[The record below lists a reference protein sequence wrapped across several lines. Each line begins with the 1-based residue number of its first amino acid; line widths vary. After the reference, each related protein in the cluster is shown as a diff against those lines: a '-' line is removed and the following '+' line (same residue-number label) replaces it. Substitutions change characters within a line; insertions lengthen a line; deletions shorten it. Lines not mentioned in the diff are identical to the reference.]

1 VGNPI
6 ALPEIFKQGMQDFV
20 TPDMITAPF
29 TTIQN
34 RPKVS
39 NSLKAIA
46 GIERVMVKAIEV
58 SPSEFGPNGEVVY
71 KLSNGDSR
79 IRFVGTWR
87 GLSGNDG
94 SFARTDVVNDFME
107 VTFYGTGL
115 NLLSYSSLPG
125 IKFSVD
131 GGAETTDVIAASG
144 STVLN
149 SRNYGANSVYTV
161 VSGLS
166 LGWHT
171 IKLRNS
177 QATLLSMGVEIL
189 NERSDIGVLAGKAI
203 AQGCSVGLSS
213 LSSSAFKVGVVGSRG
228 ARIVKYLQ
236 NGVLSQ
242 VIQEVDS
249 ISKFL
254 SNTDHTNEE
263 LIRKINWR
271 EFGANR
277 SDDFSTMTAGTTTS
291 AAFTLDDGT
300 TTLMGSSVAG
310 SLASDLFVNVANGFV
325 TLTFVGTGLDI
336 VRYDG
341 GVTIDNHSL
350 TIDGIVQ
357 GSLSPIGVATSSR
370 VTKIASGL
378 PYGTHTIKIT
388 RTAVGGGGVSFTDFI
403 IYQPKKPAIPSAAFE
418 VVDYNVMADF
428 VANSTVSLDNLA
440 QGVVRKMSARE
451 AVYTGTF
458 GVQPVSPNTYIGGY
472 SFFTTTVGNTITW
485 RFWGTGFDARGFG
498 GTANTVTVSVDGL
511 TNLSGFTTSAYGGAF
526 TASTG
531 TMVIS
536 AAPVSPG
543 LVVSGL
549 ALGWHTVIFTKTAGA
564 SGMYIDSFDAIT
576 PIHINEPSFRVG
588 SQSLRSNQNYDV
600 IKPMMDLA
608 PDLSKAKAWV
618 VFDPSTSKILKS
630 FNVSAIL
637 VIGTG
642 AFVVFLEKPFK
653 DANYA
658 IAYHGDAAQSYL
670 PNGASSKRPSYCYI
684 STTQTNAAAF
694 TPTHASLVF
703 FGELADE

>member
-87 GLSGNDG
+87 GLSDNIG
-94 SFARTDVVNDFME
+94 SYARTDVVNDFME

-115 NLLSYSSLPG
+115 NLLSYSNLPG
-125 IKFSVD
+125 TKFSVD

-149 SRNYGANSVYTV
+149 SRNYGSNSIYTV

-171 IKLRNS
+171 VKLRNS
-177 QATLLSMGVEIL
+177 QVTLLSMGVEIL
-189 NERSDIGVLAGKAI
+189 NERSDVGIAAGKAI
-203 AQGCSVGLSS
+203 AQGSSIALSS
-213 LSSSAFKVGVVGSRG
+213 LSSSAFKVGVIGSRG

-236 NGVLSQ
+236 NGVISQ
-242 VIQEVDS
+242 SIQEVDS

-254 SNTDHTNEE
+254 SSTDHTNEE

-310 SLASDLFVNVANGFV
+310 SLASDLFISLANGFV

-341 GVTIDNHSL
+341 GTTIDNHSL
-350 TIDGIVQ
+350 TIDGVAQ
-357 GSLSPIGVATSSR
+357 GSLSPIGVATTSR
-370 VTKIASGL
+370 VTRIASGL
-378 PYGTHTIKIT
+378 PYGTHTVKIT

-403 IYQPKKPAIPSAAFE
+403 IYQPKKPVIPSAAFE
-418 VVDYNVMADF
+418 VADYNIIADF

-440 QGVVRKMSARE
+440 QGIVRKMAARE

-458 GVQPVSPNTYIGGY
+458 SVQPVSPTTYIGGY

-498 GTANTVTVSVDGL
+498 GTTNTVVVSVDGSS
-511 TNLSGFTTSAYGGAF
+511 NLSGFTTSAYGGAF

-543 LVVSGL
+543 LVVNGL
-549 ALGWHTVIFTKTAGA
+549 ALGWHTVIFTKNAGA
-564 SGMYIDSFDAIT
+564 SGMYIDAFDVIT
-576 PIHINEPSFRVG
+576 PIHINEPSFKIG

-600 IKPMMDLA
+600 IKPMNDLG

-618 VFDPSTSKILKS
+618 VFDPSNTKILKS
-630 FNVSAIL
+630 FNVSSIL
-637 VIGTG
+637 TTATG
-642 AFVVFLEKPFK
+642 SFNVYFEKPFK
-653 DANYA
+653 DTNYA
-658 IAYHGDAAQSYL
+658 MAYLGDASQCYL
-670 PNGASSKRPSYCYI
+670 PGGASSKKQGYVI
-684 STTQTNAAAF
+684 VNTAQTNATAL
-694 TPTHASLVF
+694 TPTHASLIF
-703 FGELADE
+703 FGELVDE